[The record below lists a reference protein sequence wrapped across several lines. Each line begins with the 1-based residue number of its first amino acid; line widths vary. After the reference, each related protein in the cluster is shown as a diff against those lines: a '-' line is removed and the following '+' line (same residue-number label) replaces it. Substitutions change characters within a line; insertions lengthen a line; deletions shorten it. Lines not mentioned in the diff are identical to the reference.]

1 MTGGKDL
8 SVAVDGS
15 DPYQTRLHGS
25 SLLVDLQLVEVRSM
39 GGVLRLAPTHLELDF
54 NGTRWMSVA
63 DKDRTTIFHRETAV
77 LQLSSPDHDER
88 HHYQLSIAG
97 DLALRDVLIEPAGVG
112 KARAGL
118 CSAGYSAACGSGGA
132 VSLVDL
138 LQALSEAVL
147 SSPATAMTKGKAS
160 AETQQPKLESL
171 EKKLDQESARLA
183 AMSSM
188 LSDLQSKVNELRLDR
203 DRASPLNRR
212 TTQTQQQ
219 QQHQQQPDLANIR
232 AEFAVEMR
240 AVEDQMVQAES
251 KLKAQVAAAEG
262 RLAQLSDE
270 VRALRQRLLDLDTS
284 LELVETRQNL
294 STSLAL
300 EKLSISTAAIRS
312 QVADCGTLQTEVERM
327 QSKITSLDASLRAV
341 REQMEISPPRHVV
354 RDNEGRDAIIDRL
367 SVIELSL
374 NASAERVLS
383 EARLMKTE
391 LIHEIRHQ
399 TQASEM
405 AELRRVV
412 ERQARQI
419 EALEAAKSNCASRSE
434 LADLRALLLRA

>member
-54 NGTRWMSVA
+54 NGTRWMMVA

-97 DLALRDVLIEPAGVG
+97 DLALRDVLIEPAGVS
-112 KARAGL
+112 KARADL
-118 CSAGYSAACGSGGA
+118 CSAGHSAVCGSGA
-132 VSLVDL
+132 VSLVSL

-160 AETQQPKLESL
+160 AETQQPQLESL